1 MKLYF
6 SPGACSLSPHIVL
19 HEAGLAADYQQ
30 VDTRTKEMT
39 GGGDLRTI
47 NPKGTVPTLVLDD
60 GEVLTE
66 GAVIVQYLADQ
77 APGAGLAPPHGTLE
91 RYRLQEWLNYIASE
105 LHPTFG
111 QMFSP
116 TATDATRQRQKALL
130 APKFGFLE
138 AALGDRPFL
147 MGETFTVA
155 DAYLATILTWSI
167 PTATDLSPW
176 PALQAYH
183 GRMLARPA
191 VRAALRD
198 EGLIDYPP
206 GADQAAG

>member
-19 HEAGLAADYQQ
+19 HEAGLNADYQQ
-30 VDTRTKEMT
+30 VDTRTKEMV

-47 NPKGTVPTLVLDD
+47 NPKGTVPTLQLDD
-60 GEVLTE
+60 GTVLTE

-77 APGAGLAPPHGTLE
+77 APGANLAPPQGSLE

-105 LHPTFG
+105 LHTTFG

-116 TATDATRQRQKALL
+116 TATDASRQRQKELL
-130 APKFGFLE
+130 APKFDFVERSL
-138 AALGDRPFL
+138 ADKPFL

-155 DAYLATILTWSI
+155 DAYLATVLTWSI

-176 PALQAYH
+176 PALKAYH

-191 VRAALRD
+191 VRTALRE
-198 EGLIDYPP
+198 EGLIDQLP
-206 GADQAAG
+206 GAAAVQ